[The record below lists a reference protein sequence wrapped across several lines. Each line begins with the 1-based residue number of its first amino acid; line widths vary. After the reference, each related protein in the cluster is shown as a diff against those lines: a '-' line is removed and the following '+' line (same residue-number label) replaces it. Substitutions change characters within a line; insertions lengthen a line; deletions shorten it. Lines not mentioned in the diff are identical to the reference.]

1 MKKFAG
7 ASMDV
12 SDLLSD
18 EKIDYLVGL
27 SEGDPDDL
35 IKNAHIPS
43 KDEVA
48 TMPTDDFALV
58 LYHPDKGFL
67 KKFAC
72 HDKYVTKLN
81 IKILRDTQSQY
92 PDEIV
97 KTAAYYLGKAAKHFG
112 LVYPED
118 LKKLAEGKHI
128 TNIVDLTDVNSVEF
142 HKKQA
147 ALVKTAEPKTFA
159 LPNEKRYPIDTP
171 ELIKKAIEYFEKN
184 ATRFQPLEAL
194 VFAANVKKAALQE
207 KVLTEDTV
215 LEKYASLT
223 SSRFSPNWKENIRM
237 RRPYVKEDEREV
249 YDELVEKAA
258 EFGVVKTAEVLEA
271 VDRKLGVNRQW
282 GHTIVDPYVS
292 ILGMKKEAMGA
303 SCMHKGK
310 KVRAAMLKS
319 AAEKIV
325 DSATLRDFDGP
336 DAIAVFESLPTPIRD
351 KIAANIK

>member
-81 IKILRDTQSQY
+81 IKILQDTHQNY

-97 KTAAYYLGKAAKHFG
+97 KTASYYLGKAAKYFH
-112 LVYPED
+112 LVFPED
-118 LKKLAEGKHI
+118 LKKLAEGKHL
-128 TNIVDLTDVNSVEF
+128 TNIVDLADINDTAF

-147 ALVKTAEPKTFA
+147 SFVKIAEPKIFA
-159 LPNEKRYPIDTP
+159 LPDEKKYPIDTP
-171 ELIKKAIEYFEKN
+171 ELVKKAIVYFEKT
-184 ATRFQPLEAL
+184 ATKFQPIDAIL
-194 VFAANVKKAALQE
+194 FAANVKTAATQFNID
-207 KVLTEDTV
+207 TEDTL
-215 LEKYASLT
+215 LEKYSNLT
-223 SSRFSPNWKENIRM
+223 SSRFSADWKENIRM
-237 RRPYVKEDEREV
+237 RRPYVKEDERGV
-249 YDELVEKAA
+249 YDELIEKAA
-258 EFGVVKTAEVLEA
+258 EFGVVKTAETLEI

-282 GHTIVDPYVS
+282 GQSISDPFVS

-303 SCMHKGK
+303 CCTHKGK
-310 KVRAAMLKS
+310 KIKASLLKK
-319 AAEKIV
+319 AAENIV

-336 DAIAVFESLPTPIRD
+336 EAIDVFESLPMPIKD
-351 KIAANIK
+351 KIAKNI

>member
-58 LYHPDKGFL
+58 LYHPHTGFL

-72 HDKYVTKLN
+72 HDRYVTKLN
-81 IKILRDTQSQY
+81 IKILQDTQQNY

-97 KTAAYYLGKAAKHFG
+97 KTASFYLGKAAKHFR
-112 LVYPED
+112 LDMPDE

-128 TNIVDLTDVNSVEF
+128 TNIVDLTDVNATEF

-147 ALVKTAEPKTFA
+147 TLIKTAEPKVFA
-159 LPNEKRYPIDTP
+159 LPDEKRYPIDTP
-171 ELIKKAIEYFEKN
+171 ELIAKAITYFEKN

-207 KVLTEDTV
+207 KVPTEDTV
-215 LEKYASLT
+215 LEKYAHLT
-223 SSRFSPNWKENIRM
+223 SAKFASDWKENIRI
-237 RRPYVKEDEREV
+237 RKPYVKEDEREV
-249 YDELVEKAA
+249 YDELIEKAA
-258 EFGVVKTAEVLEA
+258 EFGVIKTAEVLEA
-271 VDRKLGVNRQW
+271 VDRKLGVNSQW
-282 GHTIVDPYVS
+282 GHSVTDPYLSV
-292 ILGMKKEAMGA
+292 LGMKKEAMGA

-310 KVRAAMLKS
+310 KVKAAMLKK

-325 DSATLRDFDGP
+325 DAATLRDFDGP
-336 DAIAVFESLPTPIRD
+336 DALDVFESLPTPIKD
-351 KIAANIK
+351 KIANNI